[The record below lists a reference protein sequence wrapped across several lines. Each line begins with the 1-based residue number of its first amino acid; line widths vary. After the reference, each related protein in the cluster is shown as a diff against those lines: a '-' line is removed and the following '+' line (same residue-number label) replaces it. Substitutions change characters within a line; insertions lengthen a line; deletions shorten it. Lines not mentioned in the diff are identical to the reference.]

1 MLLTSRRAGTFGF
14 LGSGPAEQ
22 LAFPQETECSKK
34 LTGEKKKYKWFIK
47 NLLFM
52 KVKRGASRNRAAVTE
67 RPSEAQLLFCLTLGH
82 PRAPP
87 KSWHPNVKLRL
98 RFTTSSRIIS
108 LKINSS
114 VQSPGQRRKSYS

>member
-14 LGSGPAEQ
+14 LGSSPAEQ
-22 LAFPQETECSKK
+22 LAFLQEPECSKK

-52 KVKRGASRNRAAVTE
+52 KVKRGASRNRAEVTE

-87 KSWHPNVKLRL
+87 KSWHPNVK
-98 RFTTSSRIIS
+98 
-108 LKINSS
+108 
-114 VQSPGQRRKSYS
+114 G